1 MSEWMT
7 EERFLRHVK
16 FQPREGVIYTLC
28 IYDVQG
34 VEGACAPPQFPVGY
48 EFLTASKTLFA
59 GVDFGCSPL
68 HAIDSDACIYALM
81 GFLCGDGFA
90 VGAETDSPLEAAQR
104 DGLSYRDSHRGAV
117 LAQDTTGQYLAIY
130 DANGPWA
137 VYVNP

>member
-48 EFLTASKTLFA
+48 EFRTVSKTLFA

-104 DGLSYRDSHRGAV
+104 EWAQSSDCESIGAIVAVRQELAEKREWEDGE
-117 LAQDTTGQYLAIY
+117 T
-130 DANGPWA
+130 WE
-137 VYVNP
+137 

>member
-48 EFLTASKTLFA
+48 EFRTASKTLFA

-104 DGLSYRDSHRGAV
+104 EWAQSSDCESIGAIVAVRQELAEKREWEDGE
-117 LAQDTTGQYLAIY
+117 T
-130 DANGPWA
+130 WE
-137 VYVNP
+137 

>member
-34 VEGACAPPQFPVGY
+34 VEGAGAGRQFPVGY
-48 EFLTASKTLFA
+48 EFRTTSKTLFA

-104 DGLSYRDSHRGAV
+104 EWAQSSDCESIGAIVAVRQELAEKREWEDGE
-117 LAQDTTGQYLAIY
+117 T
-130 DANGPWA
+130 WE
-137 VYVNP
+137 

>member
-48 EFLTASKTLFA
+48 EFRTASKTLFA

-81 GFLCGDGFA
+81 GFLCLRPGDTGADYFHAYTAPQREWAQSSECESIGAIVA
-90 VGAETDSPLEAAQR
+90 VRQELAEKREWE
-104 DGLSYRDSHRGAV
+104 DGE
-117 LAQDTTGQYLAIY
+117 T
-130 DANGPWA
+130 WE
-137 VYVNP
+137 